1 MEGIIC
7 FSVRFFNNLL
17 LVLKMRFQVFSFANR
32 KIQRFFSNRKILK
45 ARAIYYQIFVFSPNE
60 NLSKTTKNVFY
71 FIKKALFVLEIFN
84 FLYFF
89 PFFPHFPD
97 SKRQM
102 KLEWFMTSWIGLD
115 EFADV
120 IFGITQKLL
129 YITSSNLV
137 R

>member
-1 MEGIIC
+1 
-7 FSVRFFNNLL
+7 
-17 LVLKMRFQVFSFANR
+17 MRFQVFSFANR
-32 KIQRFFSNRKILK
+32 KIQRFFSDRKILK

-102 KLEWFMTSWIGLD
+102 KLE
-115 EFADV
+115 
-120 IFGITQKLL
+120 
-129 YITSSNLV
+129 
-137 R
+137 